1 MVGGW
6 PAGVEGGRTMTPRRN
21 FRRDYIVI
29 AVTLA
34 LATVFIYAGIDK
46 IRDPLQ
52 FADSIYAFGILPAA
66 FVNLLAMGL
75 PVFEIACGLVL
86 LPPSTRRV
94 GALALALTSVV
105 FFLAL
110 LSALLR
116 GLTLDCGCFG
126 SGAPSRPRMW
136 LELGL
141 DAVLFS
147 GSLFVYFRV
156 LEWRLS
162 VLGSNRTENSLKR
175 TPLRTVEW

>member
-1 MVGGW
+1 M
-6 PAGVEGGRTMTPRRN
+6 MTARRN

-29 AVTLA
+29 AVALT

-46 IRDPLQ
+46 IRDTLQ

-66 FVNLLAMGL
+66 FISLLAMGL

-86 LPPSTRRV
+86 LGPSSRRV
-94 GALALALTSVV
+94 GALAVALTSMV

-126 SGAPSRPRMW
+126 TGTPSRPRMW

-141 DAVLFS
+141 DAVLFG
-147 GSLFVYFRV
+147 GSVFVYLRM
-156 LEWRLS
+156 LKSRLWQER
-162 VLGSNRTENSLKR
+162 SNA
-175 TPLRTVEW
+175 P